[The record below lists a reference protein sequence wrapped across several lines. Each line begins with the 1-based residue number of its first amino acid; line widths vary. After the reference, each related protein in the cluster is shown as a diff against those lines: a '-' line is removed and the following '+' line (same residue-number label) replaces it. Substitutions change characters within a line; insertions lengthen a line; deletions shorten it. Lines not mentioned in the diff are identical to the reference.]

1 MIPESNEKSTKY
13 NLFVKIIAHCSN
25 QNKEDIV
32 DDWGQVIRGGQDYLE
47 VRHLCKSID
56 HSKGALY
63 IVDNRQ
69 MFIFKES
76 IVYPFVQA
84 EGHQGKNEKYY
95 IENQELSFIVDYV
108 QNMGMCHL

>member
-1 MIPESNEKSTKY
+1 MKNRKY
-13 NLFVKIIAHCSN
+13 KFVCKDYCSN

-47 VRHLCKSID
+47 VCHLCKSID

-63 IVDNRQ
+63 IMDNRQ

-76 IVYPFVQA
+76 IVYPFIQA
-84 EGHQGKNEKYY
+84 EGRQGKNEKYY
-95 IENQELSFIVDYV
+95 IENQELSLIADYV
-108 QNMGMCHL
+108 HGHVSFVEVVYES

>member
-1 MIPESNEKSTKY
+1 M
-13 NLFVKIIAHCSN
+13 FVKIIAHCSN

-84 EGHQGKNEKYY
+84 EGCQGKNEKHY
-95 IENQELSFIVDYV
+95 IERDTVILESIFI
-108 QNMGMCHL
+108 